1 DHHNAQPHTKT
12 RTGFDRSDQ
21 TVDSVWKQKNQGFH
35 WENSAFLG
43 RNFSLMVKC
52 ADEPKVEIV
61 TTLPTVKLLMPMSG
75 MERTVLKVD

>member
-1 DHHNAQPHTKT
+1 VFKRWGAKCHEAATD
-12 RTGFDRSDQ
+12 DRP
-21 TVDSVWKQKNQGFH
+21 
-35 WENSAFLG
+35 
-43 RNFSLMVKC
+43 LMVKC